1 MAKLSRPAAG
11 MLFLHGFTLR
21 RWSLAAHKGCLT
33 TTPLIWTYFLICHP
47 PVASGMQSISGE

>member
-11 MLFLHGFTLR
+11 MPFLHGFTLR
-21 RWSLAAHKGCLT
+21 QWSLAALKGRLT
-33 TTPLIWTYFLICHP
+33 TPDPAYFLICHP